1 MKRKVGKYLI
11 DVAEEINKDN
21 YFNRAIIIWEPSYV
35 YIHASEINL
44 PMAETLRYSISE
56 ESIKQVLRTLVA
68 DREYWLEELRAIL

>member
-1 MKRKVGKYLI
+1 MERKVGKYLI

-21 YFNRAIIIWEPSYV
+21 YFKREIIIWEPFHV
-35 YIHASEINL
+35 YIHASELTL

-68 DREYWLEELRAIL
+68 NREYWLEKLRAIL